1 MHVVSSLPTGAGG
14 ERWTPK
20 TAAGRA
26 RGSASI
32 RPSGGIGG
40 LAWAAH
46 WPQLAIMDGA
56 GAVLAEVS
64 GSQDAM
70 REYAATW
77 CEECDAAGAAGRAP
91 VLDVLWPD
99 GRPGEKRRRP

>member
-1 MHVVSSLPTGAGG
+1 MRVVSRLPAGAAG

-26 RGSASI
+26 CGSASI

-40 LAWAAH
+40 VAWSAR
-46 WPQLAIMDGA
+46 WPHLDILDSS
-56 GAVLAEVS
+56 GAVLAEVA
-64 GSQDAM
+64 GDLEGL
-70 REYAATW
+70 RKY
-77 CEECDAAGAAGRAP
+77 AAGAAGRAP

-99 GRPGEKRRRP
+99 GRPGEKKRRP